1 MPHKLILMRLAVS
14 GTHSVGKTTLIQE
27 LVKILPY
34 PVIKEISSRYTLE
47 QRKNP
52 EIQKR
57 MIREQIAAEKEKLSF
72 IIDRCIL
79 DYLTYCTLEHHYGTY
94 PIETYDYCVKL
105 ATNHMKKKPYDAIIF
120 IDECISLED
129 NGNRNPAKSYQQ
141 EIYLMLLSIVRGVSI
156 TGKIPVIYIRGP
168 TKMRIDQVMT
178 GLRDHHLYKV

>member
-1 MPHKLILMRLAVS
+1 MRLAVS
-14 GTHSVGKTTLIQE
+14 GTHSVGKTTLIRE

-34 PVIKEISSRYTLE
+34 PLINEISSRYTLD

-52 EIQKR
+52 EIQKS
-57 MIREQIAAEKEKLSF
+57 MVREQIKAEQEKPSF

-94 PIETYDYCVKL
+94 PLETYEYCVEL

-129 NGNRNPAKSYQQ
+129 NGNRKLDDSYQK

-156 TGKIPVIYIRGP
+156 TGEIPVINVRGS
-168 TKMRIDQVMT
+168 TQLRIDQVLA
-178 GLRDHHLYKV
+178 GLRDYQLITVL